1 MSGMSGRDT
10 NNNDADD
17 NIAEQNEIEKV
28 DNETLTTKSDTII
41 ELSKKEHR
49 IQKYGIDPAKT
60 PIFISYNAYRRI
72 IGYAMRYGNKELPQK
87 NWREVYGILIGSIK
101 DNKEVIIKDAI
112 PVMVGDRA
120 YVEYKSKHYV
130 DTAQFNTAVYE
141 RSIQD
146 NKEEFFVGWWHT
158 HPGIGFIFSPRDIET
173 QLFYQGVNPFAIA
186 LVFDHCEIASS
197 TFYLGIAGIRLKNP
211 DRGMFATYTNT
222 IELKSELSK
231 EKMVKNAEKE
241 VKKIFKNIKNVLK
254 EVKYID
260 DILRRRY
267 LAQLQRNFGL
277 IMVLKKEIKLTDN
290 EKEAE
295 EDDYY
300 LYEWDPNI
308 DKKIYRIPKFR
319 EKIEKDFKKCE
330 DILIKIKKTNQIKDF
345 EQKKDKFKNKI
356 KAMLAKPNE
365 WHKKLMNEFTKRI
378 EIISP
383 LFDYLDTDERKI
395 IEHFE
400 ERSSEYKKILDDL
413 NSRSEFNI

>member
-1 MSGMSGRDT
+1 MSGRD
-10 NNNDADD
+10 NSNNDEDD
-17 NIAEQNEIEKV
+17 NISEQTEIGKE
-28 DNETLTTKSDTII
+28 DNENLTSKSENIT
-41 ELSKKEHR
+41 ELSTQEHY

-60 PIFISYNAYRRI
+60 PTFISYNAYRRI
-72 IGYAMRYGNKELPQK
+72 IGYAMRYGNKDLPQK
-87 NWREVYGILIGSIK
+87 SWREVYGILIGSIK

-112 PVMVGDRA
+112 PVMVGDRT

-186 LVFDHCEIASS
+186 LVFDHCEISS
-197 TFYLGIAGIRLKNP
+197 SNYYLGIAGIRLKNP
-211 DRGMFATYTNT
+211 ERGILSTYSNT
-222 IELKSELSK
+222 IELKFELNK

-241 VKKIFKNIKNVLK
+241 VKKIFKNMKNVLK

-277 IMVLKKEIKLTDN
+277 IMILKKEIKLTDD

-300 LYEWDPNI
+300 LYEWDPDI

-319 EKIEKDFKKCE
+319 EKIEKEFKKCE
-330 DILIKIKKTNQIKDF
+330 DNLINIKKTNQVKDF
-345 EQKKDKFKNKI
+345 EKKKDKFKKKI
-356 KAMLAKPNE
+356 KAMLTKPNE
-365 WHKKLMNEFTKRI
+365 WYKKLMNEFTKRI

-383 LFDYLDTDERKI
+383 FFDYLDTDERKI
-395 IEHFE
+395 IEYFE
-400 ERSSEYKKILDDL
+400 EKSSEYKKILDDL

>member
-1 MSGMSGRDT
+1 MSGRD
-10 NNNDADD
+10 NSNNDVDD
-17 NIAEQNEIEKV
+17 NIAEQTEIDKE
-28 DNETLTTKSDTII
+28 DNENLTSKSDNII
-41 ELSKKEHR
+41 ELSTKEHY
-49 IQKYGIDPAKT
+49 IQKDGIDPAET
-60 PIFISYNAYRRI
+60 PTFISYNAYRRI
-72 IGYAMRYGNKELPQK
+72 IGYAMRYGNKDLPQK
-87 NWREVYGILIGSIK
+87 SWREVYGILIGSIK
-101 DNKEVIIKDAI
+101 NNKEVIIKDAI

-146 NKEEFFVGWWHT
+146 NKEDFFVGWWHT

-186 LVFDHCEIASS
+186 LVFDHCELESS
-197 TFYLGIAGIRLKNP
+197 TYYLGIAGIRLKNP
-211 DRGMFATYTNT
+211 DRGMFATYSNT
-222 IELKSELSK
+222 IELKFELSK

-241 VKKIFKNIKNVLK
+241 VKKIFKNMKYVLK

-277 IMVLKKEIKLTDN
+277 IMVLKKEIKLTDD

-300 LYEWDPNI
+300 LYEWDPDI

-319 EKIEKDFKKCE
+319 EKIEKEFKKCE
-330 DILIKIKKTNQIKDF
+330 DSLIKIKKTNQIKDF
-345 EQKKDKFKNKI
+345 ERKKDKFKKKI
-356 KAMLAKPNE
+356 KTMLAKPNE
-365 WHKKLMNEFTKRI
+365 WHKKLMNEFTKCI

-383 LFDYLDTDERKI
+383 FFDYLDTDERKI